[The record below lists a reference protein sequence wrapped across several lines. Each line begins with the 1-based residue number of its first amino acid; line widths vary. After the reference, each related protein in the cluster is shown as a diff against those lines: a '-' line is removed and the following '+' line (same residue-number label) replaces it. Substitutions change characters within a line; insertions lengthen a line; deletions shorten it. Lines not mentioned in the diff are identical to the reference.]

1 MKNNRLRKIFSFV
14 ISAAIVLSALIIV
27 PATHIVEAEA
37 AYDASH
43 GMYSSLKNVFTG
55 AELHGLVNTFNQMS
69 YSYDNN
75 EKALKLTINN
85 ATSDPY
91 IGFNLSGANIDLSTY
106 TRVVVIYKMP
116 NTNKQEWQRVQFF
129 WWNQN
134 NDLKYSGDYDSN
146 CAWYRCGAYYFDIRP
161 NLLTS
166 GKLTT
171 FRMDPM
177 TWAQFWNVG
186 DTIYVDS
193 IAFFKD
199 DNEAQLYRR
208 EREAVRNKE
217 NDSFTITPSAFAAQ
231 NAFSALHNVNVSY
244 NSNYNTFQITTANNC
259 SYLTANGGAWT
270 DSCPNGGG
278 KYRCWDAAKNGLTAS
293 AYPQYQTVLDPT
305 VTLNCNVD
313 TSKYKYAVISFMLPH
328 KSDIGTLAGAGLT
341 VGSTAIF
348 DSRYDEGEHKYTYIS
363 PIFNGTSSNYG
374 VTSQYTLGEN
384 GYYYTQIIDLSAAGG
399 NGLVGFRIDPINYT
413 FSKLGVSLHLKQ
425 ITFTTNA
432 NTAISSAEEM
442 LRSMTGYASFQL
454 SVNYNGNALPNT
466 SVNNIPSTSGTP
478 FNYVSR
484 PDSINWPYTVS
495 GTTPTSSSGIKFD
508 GWAISPDSSV
518 VVQPGGTFS
527 IAGAKGTVTKP
538 TLYAKW
544 HYAYGYITLSVNN
557 TLPNV
562 DPNQTYIFRITG
574 SGVNT
579 TVAIKG
585 NGSVQFYLQAGT
597 YAIACLNDWSWRYA
611 SSGAQNP
618 TVTDNGNA
626 QVVFTFTSKN
636 DKWLNG
642 FAQYPN

>member
-1 MKNNRLRKIFSFV
+1 MKNNRLRKIISFV
-14 ISAAIVLSALIIV
+14 ISAAIVLSAFIIV

-231 NAFSALHNVNVSY
+231 NAFSTLHNVNVTYNASY
-244 NSNYNTFQITTANNC
+244 NAFQLTTANNC
-259 SYLTANGGAWT
+259 SAVKSSSTGYVTE
-270 DSCPNGGG
+270 G
-278 KYRCWDAAKNGLTAS
+278 KYTCWDYTRYNAS
-293 AYPQYQTVLDPT
+293 LPSDYHTVFDPYVNLD
-305 VTLNCNVD
+305 CNVD
-313 TSKYKYAVISFMLPH
+313 LNKYKYVTISYCMPGRG
-328 KSDIGTLAGAGLT
+328 DANTLGGAGFTANMQGLYDARGEQNVNHMT
-341 VGSTAIF
+341 IKPIFSSGRDGGSYSIKCN
-348 DSRYDEGEHKYTYIS
+348 YDPDLRTYI
-363 PIFNGTSSNYG
+363 
-374 VTSQYTLGEN
+374 
-384 GYYYTQIIDLSAAGG
+384 YTQIFDFSSLSGDSII
-399 NGLVGFRIDPINYT
+399 GFRIDPFEYT
-413 FSKLGVSLHLKQ
+413 FSKLNQFVYIKE
-425 ITFTTNA
+425 ITFSTNTTVATNA
-432 NTAISSAEEM
+432 ANAM
-442 LRSMTGYASFQL
+442 LQQMTGYSSFNL
-454 SVNYNGNALPNT
+454 GVNYNGNPVEGT
-466 SVNNIPSTSGTP
+466 SVSNLPSAGTP
-478 FNYVSR
+478 LKYVSI
-484 PDSINWPYTVS
+484 PGAASYTYSIPGTV
-495 GTTPTSSSGIKFD
+495 PTCSNNGIKFD
-508 GWAISPDSSV
+508 GWARTPDGAVAVTPCGSYTVSGA
-518 VVQPGGTFS
+518 GGV
-527 IAGAKGTVTKP
+527 VTKP